1 MHLIDRIGP
10 YLGVAAFLALAVL
23 AALVIIEA
31 REVRRLREWAG
42 RAPERA
48 IEAAEATS
56 AASEAKGEPGEDKPG
71 VLKRIAGAFAAWRA
85 GIAERFGPAY
95 QEVDRRSPVDPRIVL
110 GVLVAALVAAGVL
123 TSGFGFGG
131 GGGGASHGKTRSAT
145 SPSKLKVAVLNG
157 SQEQG
162 VAGVP
167 GLAETV
173 FTKVVKPAGYKTGA
187 VTDAPRSYSKS
198 VVLFAKGEQLDAT
211 ALAKVAGGKLGAMK
225 TRPMNSD
232 VSAVVGKDQLA
243 LVIGVDDKSF
253 GTSGP

>member
-48 IEAAEATS
+48 VEAAEATS
-56 AASEAKGEPGEDKPG
+56 AAAAAKGEPGEAKPG
-71 VLKRIAGAFAAWRA
+71 FLKRIAGAFAAWRA

-95 QEVDRRSPVDPRIVL
+95 EEVDRRSPVDPRIVL
-110 GVLVAALVAAGVL
+110 GVLVAAVVAAGVL
-123 TSGFGFGG
+123 TNGFGLGG
-131 GGGGASHGKTRSAT
+131 GGGGSHGKTRSAT

-198 VVLFAKGEQLDAT
+198 VVLFAKGEQMDAT

>member
-56 AASEAKGEPGEDKPG
+56 TAAEAKGEPGEDKPG
-71 VLKRIAGAFAAWRA
+71 VLRRIAAAFAAWRA
-85 GIAERFGPAY
+85 GIAERFGPTY
-95 QEVDRRSPVDPRIVL
+95 QALDRRSPVDPRIVL
-110 GVLVAALVAAGVL
+110 GVLVAAVVAAGVL
-123 TSGFGFGG
+123 TSGFGLG

-198 VVLFAKGEQLDAT
+198 VVLFAKGEQMDAT

-232 VSAVVGKDQLA
+232 VSAVVGKDPLA